1 MSAVG
6 ARFVADVDL
15 VAWRGRVVPWL
26 AGVAAVVVGGV
37 VLLVAGVPLG
47 VVAVVVVLVGAV
59 PVAKVAVFVAQRRR
73 RESPLSMDAGGVW
86 VPTAQGP
93 AFLPWETVREVVVD
107 GPTLRFRVRAGVT
120 PQTEGAGDAPAGC
133 VAGGVGA
140 GVAGGHAV
148 VLAGC
153 GRGAGGG
160 AGVLRWA
167 TLSDAPPSEHHSLG

>member
-47 VVAVVVVLVGAV
+47 VVVVVVVLVGAV

-120 PQTEGAGDAPAGC
+120 PQTEGVRGMHRRDVWP
-133 VAGGVGA
+133 VASGPGLPVDTRLFSRGVDEVRVAVREFSGGR
-140 GVAGGHAV
+140 
-148 VLAGC
+148 L
-153 GRGAGGG
+153 
-160 AGVLRWA
+160 
-167 TLSDAPPSEHHSLG
+167 